1 MNPIF
6 ALVFLFAVATATT
19 TEQSKDGQP
28 TKLSDAII
36 AKYGEQPC
44 LNKVIGQRLVHPTD
58 PHKFLR
64 CMSLEALWIETCPDG
79 LFYNPTMELCDWSS
93 KPRPTPR
100 TNEVVKNRP
109 VLFKTRLTD
118 GGVVQSEVVEHT
130 DTRKL
135 VNDETVP
142 VRTVEPV
149 RDQVRE
155 METTTVSL
163 LDELRKKLNLDST
176 ERPSRLVEDE
186 VPSTSR
192 RPSLRVLE
200 TIPEK
205 SSRVLE
211 TIPEEKK
218 SSRVLETIPE
228 EKKSSRVLET
238 VPEKSLRELETI
250 PEKSSR
256 VLESE
261 EKPTKSERSEKSEKT
276 SKSER
281 SEEDDAPVTTRR
293 PSLRLIEVTTEE
305 SLTQEQRDFDVQ
317 SSTARLFLKSMEKKF
332 KKPEV

>member
-1 MNPIF
+1 M
-6 ALVFLFAVATATT
+6 
-19 TEQSKDGQP
+19 
-28 TKLSDAII
+28 
-36 AKYGEQPC
+36 
-44 LNKVIGQRLVHPTD
+44 
-58 PHKFLR
+58 
-64 CMSLEALWIETCPDG
+64 
-79 LFYNPTMELCDWSS
+79 
-93 KPRPTPR
+93 
-100 TNEVVKNRP
+100 
-109 VLFKTRLTD
+109 FKTRLTD

-218 SSRVLETIPE
+218 SSRVLET
-228 EKKSSRVLET
+228 

-261 EKPTKSERSEKSEKT
+261 EKSTKSERSEKSEKT

>member
-1 MNPIF
+1 M
-6 ALVFLFAVATATT
+6 
-19 TEQSKDGQP
+19 
-28 TKLSDAII
+28 
-36 AKYGEQPC
+36 
-44 LNKVIGQRLVHPTD
+44 
-58 PHKFLR
+58 
-64 CMSLEALWIETCPDG
+64 
-79 LFYNPTMELCDWSS
+79 
-93 KPRPTPR
+93 
-100 TNEVVKNRP
+100 
-109 VLFKTRLTD
+109 FKTRLTD